1 MSTAIIP
8 ITLRDVAW
16 QHLSDDIIIGKDI
29 LELLSSSMYVDPMTI
44 YREYVQ
50 NAADSVDQARAEG
63 ILKHVESGCVWI
75 VVDVPARNVK
85 ITDNGTGIPYS
96 DFAKRLTAFG
106 ASKKRGGGARG
117 FRGVGRLAGMGYCQE
132 LIFRSRTAGEAKISE
147 LRWDCRKLK
156 AILRNS
162 EGPNDL
168 RDAVGQMVELRRI
181 ADGDAPERFFEVEM
195 RGIIRH
201 RNDQLLSTTAINSY
215 LAQVAPVPFHK
226 DFPFKGEILAHLG
239 SNVRLGNLHI
249 SIGESE
255 IPVSRPHREALEVSA
270 GAFDPFT
277 DVELLHIG
285 GLEGE
290 TACLGWVLHHG
301 YTGALPTSC
310 NVRGLRVRSGN
321 IQIGDERMF
330 EELFPETRF
339 NGWTVG
345 ELHIIDPR
353 IVPNGRRDHFEQN
366 VHFHNLQTH
375 VAPLAREITRRC
387 RTSSVQR
394 KWSRD
399 FELREFAIRERAAI
413 IKQGAISRNE
423 RTRITDEIRAGLVFL
438 EAVITKSV
446 FPAEVVADL
455 KKRKEKLDRDVS
467 RMLNAPVRA
476 SALSDIPN
484 SKRRVYEQVIGL
496 IYECS
501 ASQANA
507 KLLVDKILSRLS

>member
-44 YREYVQ
+44 FREYVQ
-50 NAADSVDQARAEG
+50 NAADSVDEARAEG
-63 ILKHVESGCVWI
+63 ILKPAESGSVWI
-75 VVDVPARNVK
+75 VIDGPARNVK

-106 ASKKRGGGARG
+106 ASKKRGGGTRG
-117 FRGVGRLAGMGYCQE
+117 FRGVGRLAGMGYRQE
-132 LIFRSRTAGEAKISE
+132 LIFRSRIAGEAKISE

-168 RDAVGQMVELRRI
+168 RDAVGQVVELRRI
-181 ADGDAPERFFEVEM
+181 AAGDAPERFFEVEM

-215 LAQVAPVPFHK
+215 LAQVAPVPFHE
-226 DFPFKGEILAHLG
+226 DFPFKDEILAHLG

-255 IPVSRPHREALEVSA
+255 IPVSRPHRDALEVSV

-277 DVELLHIG
+277 GVELLQIE

-301 YTGALPTSC
+301 YTGALPKIAPFQFVPFAAWRLKRLGRPVTPMAFTTP
-310 NVRGLRVRSGN
+310 LD
-321 IQIGDERMF
+321 Q
-330 EELFPETRF
+330 LQ
-339 NGWTVG
+339 TVG
-345 ELHIIDPR
+345 KGHSSR
-353 IVPNGRRDHFEQN
+353 NC
-366 VHFHNLQTH
+366 
-375 VAPLAREITRRC
+375 PLNFGGINARFQLPLIFDFSRRC
-387 RTSSVQR
+387 
-394 KWSRD
+394 
-399 FELREFAIRERAAI
+399 A
-413 IKQGAISRNE
+413 
-423 RTRITDEIRAGLVFL
+423 
-438 EAVITKSV
+438 
-446 FPAEVVADL
+446 
-455 KKRKEKLDRDVS
+455 
-467 RMLNAPVRA
+467 
-476 SALSDIPN
+476 DIP
-484 SKRRVYEQVIGL
+484 VQ
-496 IYECS
+496 
-501 ASQANA
+501 
-507 KLLVDKILSRLS
+507 LVR